1 MFKEGIR
8 EHVFSK
14 LYFYYFTPKENAFF
28 FCFFFVLFFCFCF
41 FISASIDIWVY
52 NLGKIFSGRHFFFF
66 LIFPR
71 KQVLIFHANSL
82 HLQIVSSGDD
92 SHEIQN
98 LFSGEN
104 KNKNIINLSPAE
116 LAQRLVKFNSAILA
130 TSKLLLV
137 ELLN

>member
-1 MFKEGIR
+1 MNTFVRNYISITIIVLQKKTRI
-8 EHVFSK
+8 
-14 LYFYYFTPKENAFF
+14 FF
-28 FCFFFVLFFCFCF
+28 FFFFFLIF
-41 FISASIDIWVY
+41 ASIDIWVY
-52 NLGKIFSGRHFFFF
+52 PLGKIYQQTTFFFF

-104 KNKNIINLSPAE
+104 KNKKIINLSSAE
-116 LAQRLVKFNSAILA
+116 LAQRVVKVNSVILA